1 MLSDNR
7 NNTSG
12 EHTVFADDQSVKKGK
27 SPVGNKRKRQNFKR
41 KNYPKKALTAY
52 NIFFKET
59 REKILTEHGKTDF
72 QEMVRK
78 IAALWKEITDK
89 DKLKF
94 DAIASRDLARYKEE
108 VSEYEQG
115 IVEKSRRSSLELKK
129 KQAQTI
135 NTLVSADP
143 TPLGSNA
150 KTQYENDSRNMR
162 VLFPVQNVRIPNIPH
177 DNMVAGASRGPPE
190 NSNIVHAL
198 SSNELQLAQH
208 RLKEDMSRFNTEGE
222 SPSTTTVRGN
232 CMRGGGDH
240 AESKLTPSEMQIY
253 RQSLLGI
260 GYAGGDQTMA
270 SGEVEAKNLIA
281 LGLRSFGGNSL
292 HGDDT
297 AMSNDIQ
304 LRKRLGLDMD
314 MLATSNEIE
323 RRNRVAGLGGD
334 SAAFF
339 NEVGLREKS
348 RETFGL
354 GTELRN
360 LIRKR
365 KADMRL
371 RHSMPAF
378 DKMDIEAQIRNHLR
392 FNSMNGGLSKT
403 PSGDEKMLNFL
414 AAGGDPMATST
425 EAEVRKR
432 MSMGAQ
438 NQLVAPDAELRN
450 RLAMLQDQELM
461 AEHLGHSQRTTMGM
475 GNVFGDFR
483 FREER
488 LRRLE
493 LMMTP
498 SSIVAPLSVHRG
510 LSRELSLQA
519 ERRILSGVIARGSIA
534 SKSIDNAADIQM
546 ALTQSLS
553 RF

>member
-1 MLSDNR
+1 MLNDNS
-7 NNTSG
+7 NNTAG
-12 EHTVFADDQSVKKGK
+12 EDTVFADDLSVKKGK
-27 SPVGNKRKRQNFKR
+27 SPVGKKRKRQNYKR

-59 REKILTEHGKTDF
+59 RGKILTEHGKTNF
-72 QEMVRK
+72 QEMVLK
-78 IAALWKEITDK
+78 IAALWKEITYE
-89 DKLKF
+89 DKLRF
-94 DAIASRDLARYKEE
+94 DAIASRDLARHKEE
-108 VSEYEQG
+108 VSEYEQD
-115 IVEKSRRSSLELKK
+115 IVEKSRRMSVEVKK
-129 KQAQTI
+129 KQTRTI

-143 TPLGSNA
+143 TSLGINA
-150 KTQYENDSRNMR
+150 KTQYENDDRNIR
-162 VLFPVQNVRIPNIPH
+162 VLFPVQNVRIPH
-177 DNMVAGASRGPPE
+177 DNMVMGARQGPPE

-198 SSNELQLAQH
+198 SSNELQVAQH

-232 CMRGGGDH
+232 GMRGGRDH
-240 AESKLTPSEMQIY
+240 AEIKLTPSEMQIY
-253 RQSLLGI
+253 RQNVLGI
-260 GYAGGDQTMA
+260 GYAGGDHT
-270 SGEVEAKNLIA
+270 VRNLIP
-281 LGLRSFGGNSL
+281 LGLRSFGRNSL

-323 RRNRVAGLGGD
+323 RRNRVAGLGRN

-360 LIRKR
+360 LIRER
-365 KADMRL
+365 EDVRL

-378 DKMDIEAQIRNHLR
+378 DKMDIEAQMRNRLR

-403 PSGDEKMLNFL
+403 SSGTEMMKLL

-425 EAEVRKR
+425 EAEARIR

-438 NQLVAPDAELRN
+438 NQLVAQDAQLRN
-450 RLAMLQDQELM
+450 RLAMFQDQELM
-461 AEHLGHSQRTTMGM
+461 AEQLGHSQRTTMGM
-475 GNVFGDFR
+475 ANVFDDFR
-483 FREER
+483 RREER
-488 LRRLE
+488 FQRLE
-493 LMMTP
+493 RMMTP
-498 SSIVAPLSVHRG
+498 ASVGAPSSVNGG

-519 ERRILSGVIARGSIA
+519 ERRILSGLIARGSIT
-534 SKSIDNAADIQM
+534 SKTIDNDADKRNLFL
-546 ALTQSLS
+546 AFTNG
-553 RF
+553 